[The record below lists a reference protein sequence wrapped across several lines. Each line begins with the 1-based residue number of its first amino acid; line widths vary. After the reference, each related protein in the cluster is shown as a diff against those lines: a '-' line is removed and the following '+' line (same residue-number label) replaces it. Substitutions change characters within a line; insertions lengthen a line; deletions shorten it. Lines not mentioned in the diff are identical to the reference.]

1 MEPDRLVV
9 EIYEYPNITTAI
21 GGNSR
26 MDMSG
31 VSWRVWGKMFW
42 GPPVAANPGSL
53 GNTQDPSFAPQ
64 PPRPI
69 KFRICIVTRSPE
81 ITMHLRN
88 ADVEGSSRTT
98 CSYCLATEQF
108 CDLGLHCLTSL
119 GLLHL
124 LCQNRTKKKIK
135 SGINTIGFAYHIE
148 TPWLLNEMDCYL
160 QEDI

>member
-1 MEPDRLVV
+1 MELDRLVA
-9 EIYEYPNITTAI
+9 EIGEYPNTTTAI
-21 GGNSR
+21 GGKSR

-42 GPPVAANPGSL
+42 GPPVATSPGSL

-81 ITMHLRN
+81 ITMDLRN
-88 ADVEGSSRTT
+88 ADAEGSSRTT

-108 CDLGLHCLTSL
+108 CDLWLHRLNSL
-119 GLLHL
+119 GILRF
-124 LCQNRTKKKIK
+124 LCQNRTKKRSKVALI
-135 SGINTIGFAYHIE
+135 SLA
-148 TPWLLNEMDCYL
+148 LN
-160 QEDI
+160 IT